1 MGRYFYCQGDLYVGW
16 STIVDAPTYWGTR
29 DEVLA
34 YALDEDREKPE
45 YARPRIEAALSVAQS
60 CYSNP
65 NWDGWLA
72 AARLTRPRVMYQ
84 QYGTLALER
93 LAEWIATFDPETQTF
108 AVKGFIEPFED
119 DPDREMPD
127 RG

>member
-60 CYSNP
+60 RSDP
-65 NWDGWLA
+65 NWGGWMVGQ
-72 AARLTRPRVMYQ
+72 RPSHEVMYQ
-84 QYGTLALER
+84 QYGFLSLER
-93 LAEWIATFDPETQTF
+93 LDTEKAHLSRALQ
-108 AVKGFIEPFED
+108 
-119 DPDREMPD
+119 
-127 RG
+127 

>member
-34 YALDEDREKPE
+34 YALDQDREKPE
-45 YARPRIEAALSVAQS
+45 YARPRIEAALSVAETTGS
-60 CYSNP
+60 S
-65 NWDGWLA
+65 
-72 AARLTRPRVMYQ
+72 RLVPRPWVMYQ
-84 QYGTLALER
+84 QYGTLDLER

-119 DPDREMPD
+119 DPDRELPD